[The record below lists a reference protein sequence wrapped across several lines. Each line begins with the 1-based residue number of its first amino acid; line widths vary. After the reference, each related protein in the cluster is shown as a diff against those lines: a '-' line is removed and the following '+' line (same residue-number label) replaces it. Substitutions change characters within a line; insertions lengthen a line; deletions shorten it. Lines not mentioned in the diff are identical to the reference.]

1 MAPTF
6 RVEEAGKPNALA
18 EHRIVRKY
26 DTHIM
31 PWLVLLYI
39 FQNLDKSAIG
49 NAKLGGLVEHLHMK
63 PIEYNWS
70 VSIYFFGYL
79 VMNAGPSLLAK
90 VITPRRWI
98 PLILMIWGAI
108 SMISA
113 ASKDAKDLMITRFFL
128 GIFES
133 GYFPC
138 VMFYLPH
145 FYKREEQAFRFGI
158 FWLGTCIAGSTG
170 GILAYFILQIKS
182 QLHGWQSLFLIEG
195 GLTVIAGAASYFFLP
210 NVPREARFLTEE
222 EKILADERLKDNK
235 EPEGLS
241 TLKWADVVAALKD
254 WKLWSYVALDI
265 LFSSPLFSL
274 LVFLPT
280 IVNGLGFSALNAQ
293 LMVVPIYAVST
304 IASLLVT
311 LSSDR
316 FRDRGFHLA
325 AVSFIAAIG
334 FLVLTVVRS
343 IAAQYVGAVI
353 AGIGVF
359 CSYPLGVSWL
369 TTNFADNS
377 TKRMVASAFMIGL
390 GSLAGF
396 ASGFIY
402 QAQDAPFYVP
412 GNAINLASTFVCGV
426 CSLGVRYFLHRANVG
441 MDRADEKAAAEGIKS
456 KDSVVTVT
464 ESGEVVEK
472 KPFRYML

>member
-1 MAPTF
+1 MN
-6 RVEEAGKPNALA
+6 KPL
-18 EHRIVRKY
+18 
-26 DTHIM
+26 T
-31 PWLVLLYI
+31 
-39 FQNLDKSAIG
+39 
-49 NAKLGGLVEHLHMK
+49 
-63 PIEYNWS
+63 
-70 VSIYFFGYL
+70 
-79 VMNAGPSLLAK
+79 PSPPQ
-90 VITPRRWI
+90 T
-98 PLILMIWGAI
+98 
-108 SMISA
+108 
-113 ASKDAKDLMITRFFL
+113 D
-128 GIFES
+128 
-133 GYFPC
+133 
-138 VMFYLPH
+138 
-145 FYKREEQAFRFGI
+145 KREEQAFRFGI

-182 QLHGWQSLFLIEG
+182 SLYGWQSLFLTEG
-195 GLTVIAGAASYFFLP
+195 GLTVLAGAASYFFLP
-210 NVPREARFLTEE
+210 NVPSEARFLTEE
-222 EKILADERLKDNK
+222 EKIIANERLKDNK
-235 EPEGLS
+235 EPEGLKN
-241 TLKWADVVAALKD
+241 LKWVDVLAALQD

-280 IVNGLGFSALNAQ
+280 IVNGLGFSSLNAQ
-293 LMVVPIYAVST
+293 LMVVPIYAIST
-304 IASLLVT
+304 VASLFVT

-325 AVSFIAAIG
+325 TVSFIAAIG

-402 QAQDAPFYVP
+402 QAQDGPFYVP

-426 CSLGVRYFLHRANVG
+426 CSLAVRYLLHRANVR
-441 MDRADEKAAAEGIKS
+441 MDQADDKLRTEGIKS
-456 KDSVVTVT
+456 KDSALTFL
-464 ESGEVVEK
+464 EGGDMVEA

>member
-1 MAPTF
+1 MGPTYQI
-6 RVEEAGKPNALA
+6 EEAGKGDAQL
-18 EHRIVRKY
+18 ERRIVRKFDLY
-26 DTHIM
+26 IM

-49 NAKLGGLVEHLHMK
+49 NAKLGGLVEDLHAK
-63 PIEYNWS
+63 PIEYNWA

-98 PLILMIWGAI
+98 PLVLSIWGII

-113 ASKDAKDLMITRFFL
+113 FSKTAKDLMITRFFL

-145 FYKREEQAFRFGI
+145 FYKRDEQAFRFGI

-170 GILAYFILQIKS
+170 GILAYFILQIQS
-182 QLHGWQSLFLIEG
+182 HLHGWQCLFLIEG
-195 GLTVIAGAASYFFLP
+195 GLTVVAGLASYFFLP
-210 NVPREARFLTEE
+210 NTPSEARFLDAE
-222 EKILADERLKDNK
+222 EKRYAESRLRDSVD
-235 EPEGLS
+235 GASRLS
-241 TLKWADVVAALKD
+241 VQWKDVVAALKD
-254 WKLWSYVALDI
+254 WKLWAYVALDI

-280 IVNGLGFSALNAQ
+280 IVNGLGYSSLNAQ
-293 LMVVPIYAVST
+293 LMVVPIYAIST
-304 IASLLVT
+304 VASLLT
-311 LSSDR
+311 TISSDR
-316 FRDRGFHLA
+316 FRDRGLHLA

-334 FLVLTVVRS
+334 FLILTIVRS
-343 IAAQYVGAVI
+343 HTAQYVGAVI

-369 TTNFADNS
+369 TTNFANNS

-402 QAQDAPFYVP
+402 QAQDGPYYVP
-412 GNAINLASTFVCGV
+412 GNAINLASTAVCGV
-426 CSLGVRYFLHRANVG
+426 ASLAVRYFLHRANIR
-441 MDRADEKAAAEGIKS
+441 MDAAESEDSSSVTVVYDDEEEKAAAK
-456 KDSVVTVT
+456 
-464 ESGEVVEK
+464 
-472 KPFRYML
+472 FRYML